1 MTPVEALAEKLTKWY
16 CEANYPVHGKWIG
29 KMINDL
35 SQYLSDHAGEF
46 FEEHHLKALREQRED
61 IVKELEGI
69 KNNYLEFGSHNT
81 NFYLT
86 TLITKLKGEIKN
98 DNTRKNND

>member
-61 IVKELEGI
+61 IVKELEEI
-69 KNNYLEFGSHNT
+69 KGTGVNMIWQGAVDN
-81 NFYLT
+81 
-86 TLITKLKGEIKN
+86 LITKLKGK
-98 DNTRKNND
+98 

>member
-35 SQYLSDHAGEF
+35 SQYLSDHASEL
-46 FEEHHLKALREQRED
+46 FEVDNEEPLEETL
-61 IVKELEGI
+61 KELQNVFDY
-69 KNNYLEFGSHNT
+69 KNLSETSQYWRVHALFCNQSLP
-81 NFYLT
+81 
-86 TLITKLKGEIKN
+86 IKLKGEN
-98 DNTRKNND
+98 

>member
-16 CEANYPVHGKWIG
+16 CEANYPVYGKWIG

-61 IVKELEGI
+61 IVKELEEI
-69 KNNYLEFGSHNT
+69 KGTGVNMIWQGAVDN
-81 NFYLT
+81 
-86 TLITKLKGEIKN
+86 LITKLKGK
-98 DNTRKNND
+98 

>member
-61 IVKELEGI
+61 IVKELEEI
-69 KNNYLEFGSHNT
+69 KGTGVNMIWQGAVDN
-81 NFYLT
+81 
-86 TLITKLKGEIKN
+86 LITKLKGEIKN